1 MSHESSY
8 ALASTRHMPELGNK
22 LICLART
29 VSRRQHSA
37 TPISWGITCLV
48 IDMRAQC
55 NQALFSNIPS
65 HSFISTSP
73 TPLLEAVGLH
83 EPHVDRLRERVGHAI
98 SQSLI
103 PLLAYCQQYQ
113 PYVDLMNLNIKT
125 YIE

>member
-1 MSHESSY
+1 MLSFPQY
-8 ALASTRHMPELGNK
+8 IVDKLFWPE
-22 LICLART
+22 
-29 VSRRQHSA
+29 
-37 TPISWGITCLV
+37 
-48 IDMRAQC
+48 
-55 NQALFSNIPS
+55 
-65 HSFISTSP
+65 

-83 EPHVDRLRERVGHAI
+83 EPDVDCLRERVGHAI

>member
-1 MSHESSY
+1 MQTGDFRYCILQYSLVTPPRLPTLLFPQY
-8 ALASTRHMPELGNK
+8 IVDKLFWPE
-22 LICLART
+22 
-29 VSRRQHSA
+29 
-37 TPISWGITCLV
+37 
-48 IDMRAQC
+48 
-55 NQALFSNIPS
+55 
-65 HSFISTSP
+65 